1 MDKRIVKIE
10 EIKDNEV
17 FVDIFLEEIKKIQ
30 EIPKMPKCEFLH
42 QMLLFHVNSQLQQ
55 ECLQFSLPIPV

>member
-17 FVDIFLEEIKKIQ
+17 FVSIFLEEIKKNTRN
-30 EIPKMPKCEFLH
+30 PKNAEM
-42 QMLLFHVNSQLQQ
+42 
-55 ECLQFSLPIPV
+55 

>member
-17 FVDIFLEEIKKIQ
+17 FVDIFLEEIKNTRN
-30 EIPKMPKCEFLH
+30 P
-42 QMLLFHVNSQLQQ
+42 
-55 ECLQFSLPIPV
+55 

>member
-17 FVDIFLEEIKKIQ
+17 FVNIFLEEIKNLMTK
-30 EIPKMPKCEFLH
+30 
-42 QMLLFHVNSQLQQ
+42 
-55 ECLQFSLPIPV
+55 

>member
-17 FVDIFLEEIKKIQ
+17 FVSIFLEEIKKIQ
-30 EIPKMPKCEFLH
+30 
-42 QMLLFHVNSQLQQ
+42 
-55 ECLQFSLPIPV
+55 